1 MNQENNIFSD
11 FNLTY
16 LLIALSSELNTNK
29 SNTEGLIFCL
39 TPAIELSA
47 RCKQIITY
55 LRK

>member
-1 MNQENNIFSD
+1 MNHENNIFSD

>member
-1 MNQENNIFSD
+1 MNHENNIFSD
-11 FNLTY
+11 FNLSC

-39 TPAIELSA
+39 TPILELSA
-47 RCKQIITY
+47 TCKQIITY